1 MTAPRRS
8 SRSRQKSADEHQVS
22 ASLPDRRVAFPR
34 VKATPEKQM
43 RKLIDVAEQALS
55 ERLYQIRTDRGL
67 TQTELS
73 AMAGVDRKTINRIEN
88 GHFSPSIDTLIRLSI
103 VLKVPVA
110 KLVS

>member
-1 MTAPRRS
+1 MTAARRP
-8 SRSRQKSADEHQVS
+8 SRSREKTSGELHEYPPSA
-22 ASLPDRRVAFPR
+22 ASRVASPR

-43 RKLIDVAEQALS
+43 RKLIDEAEQALS
-55 ERLYQIRTDRGL
+55 ERLYQIRSDRGL